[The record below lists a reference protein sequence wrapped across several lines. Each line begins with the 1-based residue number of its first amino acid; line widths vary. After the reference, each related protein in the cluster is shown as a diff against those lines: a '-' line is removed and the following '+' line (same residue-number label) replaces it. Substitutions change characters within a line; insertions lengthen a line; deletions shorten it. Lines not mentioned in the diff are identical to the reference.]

1 MGLLV
6 STPKITVTE
15 SQNLA
20 CARKGISNGA
30 GEEEGRGKRWWA
42 GLLCQKGLRGMTK
55 SLWYLAPVV
64 SAPRKLNQKDGKLEV
79 HLGNLTSQ
87 CQRAGLES

>member
-30 GEEEGRGKRWWA
+30 GEEEGRGER
-42 GLLCQKGLRGMTK
+42 
-55 SLWYLAPVV
+55 
-64 SAPRKLNQKDGKLEV
+64 
-79 HLGNLTSQ
+79 
-87 CQRAGLES
+87 